1 MYITDGEEHDGMTL
15 HIINKIGGCFRKKN
29 TNRGRSNTNRKLVN
43 FAVSRPF
50 YKDVVFFLFG
60 WTAPGAGRRRRMY
73 RRC

>member
-43 FAVSRPF
+43 FAVSRRF
-50 YKDVVFFLFG
+50 YKDVVFSFWLDS
-60 WTAPGAGRRRRMY
+60 AG
-73 RRC
+73 CWEATSNV